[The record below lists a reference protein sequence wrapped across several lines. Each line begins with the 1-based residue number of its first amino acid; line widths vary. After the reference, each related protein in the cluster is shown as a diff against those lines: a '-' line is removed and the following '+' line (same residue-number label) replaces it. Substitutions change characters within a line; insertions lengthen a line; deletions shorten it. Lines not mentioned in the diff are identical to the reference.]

1 MAKTKLFTIFMA
13 ASIALSGA
21 GITANAQ
28 KVSQAA
34 KEMATEKVSGD
45 ATKEAKVLKKEG
57 WKVAPG
63 ALPLE
68 RQLERAYGLQYEF
81 NEEGQPKY
89 IFGDGK
95 SIAESYDV
103 AKMQALEVAKQ
114 DIVKRIESDLTGEVK
129 MTLANQDIEPEEA
142 TSLLEIIQGSRSV
155 FTQSMGNL
163 LPVTESY
170 RILKNKNTEVSIRVA
185 YNYETIKKKAKEIVR
200 KKAKERGEK
209 LHQKLDEYELGN
221 H

>member
-13 ASIALSGA
+13 ASMALSGA

-34 KEMATEKVSGD
+34 KEMATEKVSSD

-89 IFGDGK
+89 IFGEGM
-95 SIAESYDV
+95 STAESYDV
-103 AKMQALEVAKQ
+103 AKMQATEMAKQ
-114 DIVKRIESDLTGEVK
+114 NIASKIESELTAEIK
-129 MTLANQDIEPEEA
+129 TTLSNEQISSEEA
-142 TSLLEIIQGSRSV
+142 TSLIEILQGSRTV
-155 FTQSMGNL
+155 ITQSMGTL
-163 LPVTESY
+163 SPITEVY
-170 RILKNKNTEVSIRVA
+170 RLKKKNTEVLLRVA
-185 YNYETIKKKAKEIVR
+185 YNSEMIKKKAKEIVR

-209 LHQKLDEYELGN
+209 LHQNFEGYELGN